1 MEEVRDGL
9 RPFVLGGLGMASTYR
24 CLSERLAI
32 AGPALRASFLPYYG
46 QPGSYPPR
54 FGGCQLSVSATIHAL
69 SGAALKVT
77 LDFDTEADLH
87 GIPNTWFRNPT
98 TY

>member
-46 QPGSYPPR
+46 QSEPYTPFADPHHQE
-54 FGGCQLSVSATIHAL
+54 GGRSPIVAIDELGMGLWPTHRDENRVEP
-69 SGAALKVT
+69 
-77 LDFDTEADLH
+77 EA
-87 GIPNTWFRNPT
+87 RR
-98 TY
+98 

>member
-32 AGPALRASFLPYYG
+32 AGPALRASFLPYYEQTAPYCLLLRPESRYG
-46 QPGSYPPR
+46 RGALNLAIETASIQVAR
-54 FGGCQLSVSATIHAL
+54 LGCTGRQDFIVSVA
-69 SGAALKVT
+69 G
-77 LDFDTEADLH
+77 
-87 GIPNTWFRNPT
+87 
-98 TY
+98 